1 MKKLGRFLVLE
12 SAEDLKDAEGLN
24 DDNGN
29 YYTRIYG
36 VGMVHHKGDRQ
47 NYPQYYKY
55 VEPWDSHCCG
65 DFVKCS
71 KEMIIEYYEEEIK
84 KMKEIIE
91 NL

>member
-1 MKKLGRFLVLE
+1 MKDLGKFLVLE
-12 SAEDLKDAEGLN
+12 SAEDLNNNVIYDVV
-24 DDNGN
+24 
-29 YYTRIYG
+29 YSTRIGNIG
-36 VGMVHHKGDRQ
+36 VIHHDGDRQ

-55 VEPWDSHCCG
+55 VEPWDTRCCG

-71 KEMIIEYYEEEIK
+71 KEEIIEYYEEKIK